1 MNKQFS
7 LHLLAT
13 SALASLAVFV
23 PACAVMAQDAAPA
36 TAQTAATELEAVVIT
51 GSRIPRR
58 ELEGISPVAVTTG
71 EQIKLG
77 RAVTIE
83 DFSVK
88 LPQLAGGVNAAATG
102 SDGFGAQTLD
112 LRNLGQNR
120 TLVLINGTRATPF
133 SFRNAV
139 DVNSIPAPLL
149 KRVDV
154 LTGGAAAVYGADA
167 VAGVVNFVIDD
178 EYDGLAVSGNYRVGD
193 GGGDQYGAN
202 VTFGT
207 ELGDRG
213 HIAAYAEYT
222 QREALRVGAR
232 DYALLRPALVAG
244 TGGNFRA
251 ATPPG
256 TPTLFLVNDPVLFSF
271 DEAGTFS
278 RTPQTSNFTSPFFII
293 QPLKRIN
300 GSVFFKYDI
309 TDGIEVYGRGIYT
322 NVKTTGSSRAGSQ
335 PLIIAENVNINESN
349 PFIPAAARSLLTF
362 VNGVASVNLNRSI
375 GEIGIVT
382 ANTTRDSYQGQ
393 IGLRGDITSNI
404 KWDTYFQ
411 YGQVKEN
418 TFLNVRRNA
427 ITFASLANS
436 VNIFAP
442 NATGL
447 TALSTPGEQN
457 RRDRKQLNAALTL
470 AGTTEDLFELPAGP
484 IGFAVGIEYRQDKGE
499 NIDTNNAGVPR
510 PARFFGKQIA
520 KEAYGELV
528 VPLLSDLPLIQKL
541 EFEGAYRISDYT
553 RSGSNGSGKIGS
565 FGTSK
570 LGASWTVTDDLRFR
584 GARQTVI
591 RAPNLGE
598 SEGAITSIPFS
609 SLRTIERLNSRY
621 LGDPCALGTGN
632 AAQCTALGYRG
643 PYDSLNPA
651 NLTGG
656 YFFGGNANI
665 KPEKGTTYTVGAV
678 LTPKFFEGFT
688 ATVDYYRID
697 LKDAVGQIQPVDA
710 LNSCYITNPVASN
723 PLCLAVTRDPVTG
736 RIADGFPVDRNLASI
751 KQRGF
756 DVGVTYARD
765 VPEGLPGKKFTVS
778 YQANIVT
785 GYTIQRNAALAAVDC
800 KGRFGT
806 ACSSDSVSLVAADY
820 KHRLSL
826 NWAFNAVTTQIGWQ
840 RIGEVRDSALN
851 SNDKIV
857 GQDYIDLA
865 ISITPTEWATINVGV
880 DNLLDKKPPLPRNA
894 GAFNTY
900 PDTYNVLGRSAGI
913 SVTFKN

>member
-1 MNKQFS
+1 MNHTHS
-7 LHLLAT
+7 LKFLAT
-13 SALASLAVFV
+13 SALATWAVLV
-23 PACAVMAQDAAPA
+23 PVSAVHAQDVAPA
-36 TAQTAATELEAVVIT
+36 TAQTASTELEAVVIT

-232 DYALLRPALVAG
+232 DYALVNPVRVAG
-244 TGGNFRA
+244 TGGNFRDVA
-251 ATPPG
+251 SG
-256 TPTLFLVNDPVLFSF
+256 RVFSF
-271 DEAGTFS
+271 DEAGAFTL
-278 RTPQTSNFTSPFFII
+278 TPQTSNFTPQFFVI

-300 GSVFFKYDI
+300 GSLFFKYDL
-309 TDGIEVYGRGIYT
+309 TDSIEAYGRGMYT

-335 PLIIAENVNINESN
+335 PLIINETVGIDATN
-349 PFIPAAARSLLTF
+349 TFIPTAARNLLTF
-362 VNGVASVNLNRSI
+362 VNGVAQVNVNRTL

-382 ANTTRDSYQGQ
+382 ARTTRDSYQGQ
-393 IGLRGDITSNI
+393 IGLRGDVTSNI

-418 TFLNVRRNA
+418 TILNVRRNA
-427 ITFASLANS
+427 TTFASLANS

-457 RRDRKQLNAALTL
+457 RRDRKQLNAAITL
-470 AGTTEDLFELPAGP
+470 AGTTEGIFELPAGP
-484 IGFAVGIEYRQDKGE
+484 IGFAIGVEYRQDKGE
-499 NIDTNNAGVPR
+499 NIDTNNAGVPV

-598 SEGAITSIPFS
+598 TEGAIASIPFS
-609 SLRTIERLNSRY
+609 ALRTVARLNPRY

-632 AAQCTALGYRG
+632 AAQCTAQGYKG
-643 PYDSLNPA
+643 TYDSLNPA

-656 YFFGGNANI
+656 YFFGGNAGI

-678 LTPKFFEGFT
+678 LTPTFVPGFS

-723 PLCLAVTRDPVTG
+723 PLCLAVTRDAVTG
-736 RIADGFPVDRNLASI
+736 RIKDGFPVDRNLASI

-785 GYTIQRNAALAAVDC
+785 GYSIQRNAVLAAVDC
-800 KGRFGT
+800 KGRYGF
-806 ACSSDSVSLVAADY
+806 ACSSDAVSLVAADY

-840 RIGEVRDSALN
+840 RIGEVRDSALG
-851 SNDKIV
+851 SNDKIS
-857 GQDYIDLA
+857 GQNYIDLA
-865 ISITPTEWATINVGV
+865 VSITPTDWATINVGV
-880 DNLLDKKPPLPRNA
+880 DNLLDQRPPLPRNP